1 MDALAYQLTDLR
13 VEFAGRP
20 VLDIGSLAI
29 PRGGVTAI
37 VGPNGAGKTTALR
50 VLAFLQAPSAG
61 RLEFDGRPVTF
72 RNRDLVALRRHVTL
86 VAQSPL
92 LFRRTVGANVAFGMR
107 ARGVASH
114 ERVESALAA
123 VGLVGFGARAARK
136 LSGGEA
142 QRVAIARAL
151 AIDPGVYLFDEPTA
165 NVDREHVGTLERLL
179 VQLGVEGKAVV
190 MTTHN
195 IEQAFRLTDT
205 VVSLV
210 GGRIAP
216 VPLVNLLRGTS
227 RSIGGTNY
235 FHSEGMR
242 IEIATGAAPAAI
254 AIDPED
260 IIISRAPLH
269 SSARNSFPGYVT
281 KVESDG
287 ASIMLTVACG
297 RNLVARITR
306 HSYEELALNVGTAVY
321 VTFKSTAV
329 HALDSRPS

>member
-1 MDALAYQLTDLR
+1 MDALAYRLTDLR

-20 VLDIGSLAI
+20 VLDISSLAI
-29 PRGGVTAI
+29 ARGGITAI

-50 VLAFLQAPSAG
+50 VLAFLQAPCAG

-72 RNRDLVALRRHVTL
+72 RDRDLVALRRHVTL

-92 LFRRTVGANVAFGMR
+92 LFGRTVSANVAFGLR
-107 ARGVASH
+107 ARGVAPD
-114 ERVESALAA
+114 ERVVAALAA
-123 VGLVGFGARAARK
+123 VGLVGFGARPARK

-179 VQLGVEGKAVV
+179 ARLGASGKTVV

-195 IEQAFRLTDT
+195 LEQAYRLTDA

-216 VPLVNLLRGTS
+216 VPLVNLLRGTA
-227 RSIGGTNY
+227 RSVGGTNY
-235 FHSEGMR
+235 FHSEGLR
-242 IEIATGAAPAAI
+242 IEIANGAAPTAV

-269 SSARNSFPGYVT
+269 SSARNSFSGHVV
-281 KVESDG
+281 KAESDG
-287 ASIMLTVACG
+287 SSIMLTVACG